1 MKNDSKILKGCIKSD
16 SGILKGCITHHS
28 RLLQGSFMDVSRML
42 QGYITYAS
50 KILQR
55 CFNNAKGSII
65 MCHGFP
71 PDISRSFHD
80 TSSCKGWEVWSYRI
94 LGIQGTK
101 TPGLISVS
109 YLFKLIVTI
118 LYLSINNFCL
128 PNQITVPPLTIITIM
143 VGCDFAIQLYSY
155 SVPPEN
161 IDPFESTGS
170 RMDWKMFLVAEQLYT
185 HPCVSV
191 SGSVCM
197 FPILCKKIIGF
208 KYT

>member
-1 MKNDSKILKGCIKSD
+1 MIHGYFKGTLRIFQGCSKDTSP
-16 SGILKGCITHHS
+16 
-28 RLLQGSFMDVSRML
+28 ML
-42 QGYITYAS
+42 QWYCKYAS
-50 KILQR
+50 IMLKDPSLCAMDFPQIFQEVSMILLA
-55 CFNNAKGSII
+55 AKGER
-65 MCHGFP
+65 F
-71 PDISRSFHD
+71 
-80 TSSCKGWEVWSYRI
+80 
-94 LGIQGTK
+94 
-101 TPGLISVS
+101 GLISVS

-155 SVPPEN
+155 SVPPED

-185 HPCVSV
+185 HPCVSI